1 MLNHI
6 TMFQPSAIDN
16 ALSTMQILHKLI
28 TQINTIIDEINSID
42 SRANEY
48 TDEQINILKDFLVN
62 KINTDIENT
71 VNTLTEYIDN
81 QDEKNYNILN
91 TKIDNVIKQVYIDIA
106 KLKSYLI
113 LYIDDNDNKIK
124 VIINE
129 VYEEL
134 YNLIKNGNDIIYS
147 PVDGNLKSTK
157 DVIVNIM
164 NIIQQKNGINW
175 TTFENLCSGDSVDM
189 IGYTQPNN
197 NYNIWL
203 KYEKPTYAITDYLDI
218 NGLHIVCLN
227 EISSILIDNEP
238 FTDFTGGG
246 VLFPLNTFNSS
257 ETTIVITDV
266 NNNVTTIHVKNT
278 DYSSAS
284 VTWESLE
291 NKLNVSERYNN
302 WNALSF
308 YTVEFAN
315 NNLMATDGKMK
326 DVLTEIMYTT
336 EFNKKFFGGI

>member
-42 SRANEY
+42 SKANEY
-48 TDEQINILKDFLVN
+48 TDEQIKILKDFLVN

-71 VNTLTEYIDN
+71 IKTLTEYIDN
-81 QDEKNYNILN
+81 QDEKNYNTLN
-91 TKIDNVIKQVYIDIA
+91 KKIDDVIKQVYIDIA
-106 KLKSYLI
+106 KLKSDLI

-157 DVIVNIM
+157 EVIVDVM

-175 TTFENLCSGDSVDM
+175 KTLQELCTRGTGVTYDSWFNKLK
-189 IGYTQPNN
+189 ILSRFNNWNSLAFYTCM
-197 NYNIWL
+197 
-203 KYEKPTYAITDYLDI
+203 
-218 NGLHIVCLN
+218 CLN
-227 EISSILIDNEP
+227 ESLTTTSGTSINIENQSMFISLLNN
-238 FTDFTGGG
+238 DF
-246 VLFPLNTFNSS
+246 
-257 ETTIVITDV
+257 
-266 NNNVTTIHVKNT
+266 
-278 DYSSAS
+278 Y
-284 VTWESLE
+284 
-291 NKLNVSERYNN
+291 
-302 WNALSF
+302 
-308 YTVEFAN
+308 
-315 NNLMATDGKMK
+315 
-326 DVLTEIMYTT
+326 
-336 EFNKKFFGGI
+336 